1 MNKKSVIWKSD
12 SRIKMGFL
20 DNTSITVDAVL
31 TKKGREL
38 LARGQNEF
46 QITKFALADDEVDY
60 ELWDTAHPNG
70 SNYYGSVIEN
80 MPLLEAFV
88 DENQVMRYK
97 LVSLPKQTAKLPIVE
112 IGTSVVSL
120 ASPGVSQVLTP
131 ITRNGGGDDELG
143 YTFILHNAEIA
154 TLTPVAQSG
163 KTKKSKKKF
172 FKGVGNLGTKGNE
185 ELIRD
190 IAMLAGQGGGAGAA
204 AGAYLEQIQ
213 DSNTQADLNDMS
225 FEDGA
230 TTTVFLNDEEQKKST
245 TLTGKSIKLIARSI
259 NSTTTTNVTIIG
271 NGSGATVNIP
281 VTVNQDPSKA

>member
-1 MNKKSVIWKSD
+1 
-12 SRIKMGFL
+12 MGFL

-80 MPLLEAFV
+80 MPLLESFV

-97 LVSLPKQTAKLPIVE
+97 LVSLPKQTAKLPIV
-112 IGTSVVSL
+112 
-120 ASPGVSQVLTP
+120 
-131 ITRNGGGDDELG
+131 DELG

-230 TTTVFLNDEEQKKST
+230 TT
-245 TLTGKSIKLIARSI
+245 
-259 NSTTTTNVTIIG
+259 NVTIIG